1 MFRDMRLQPGFWRK
15 CRTCFRWCRITVLSV
30 VLALVCAFVWFN
42 RIGLPDFLKA
52 RLVQALHSRGIGLEF
67 SRMRLRVVRG
77 LVAEN
82 VRIGGTKIPGGPE
95 LSIQELQ
102 LRLDFRALLHRQLQ
116 IDGLVLRHG
125 NLLWP
130 LSPTNALTLQ
140 NIQTDL
146 RFQPDDTWSLDHF
159 EADFAGVKLAL
170 AGDIAHASEIR
181 DWEIF
186 HGQKSGGNGA
196 LLEQL
201 QKISATLGQ
210 VHYDSPP
217 QLSLTVNGDARDLQ
231 SFTIRLA
238 VAQARTRLELEGAED
253 DVTKNYLWRIQGA
266 VEPEIIRPFLTD
278 SNAVRG
284 LDHFTFTEPL
294 FLDVNVCGRLHDYDS
309 LGATGRVALTN
320 FTILAQ
326 TMDSVA
332 GNFSYTNRVL
342 EFYQPQLW
350 RENGA
355 QMMTADSVALNF
367 NSWLV
372 YITNGFGTADPE
384 AITRAIGPKTAR
396 IIEPYHF
403 FEPPTARVN
412 GCVSMR
418 DVNTMHDV
426 DDADLR
432 FDILQPAPFQW
443 QKFRTPGIMGTIHW
457 LGETLV
463 LTNVTADFY
472 GGRGNGFAYFDFRP
486 PHPGADYQFMVA
498 VTNVDLHALAADLSS
513 ITNHLEGVLAG
524 RITVTHADTRD
535 WQTWDGFGHAT
546 VRDGLLWDIPI
557 FGILSPVLNT
567 VSPGL
572 GNSRA
577 TDASARFAITNGVIF
592 TDSLEINSLM
602 TRLDYA
608 GAADL
613 QQNVNARVTA
623 QLLHNTWMVGP
634 VISTVLWPVSKL
646 FEYQIT
652 GTLKNP
658 KSTPVYVV
666 SKYLLMPLHPIRS
679 FEEMFPAGETETNA
693 PSVK

>member
-1 MFRDMRLQPGFWRK
+1 MRLQPGFWRK
-15 CRTCFRWCRITVLSV
+15 CRVGFRWCRITVLLV

-42 RIGLPDFLKA
+42 RIGLPDFLKT

-82 VRIGGTKIPGGPE
+82 VRIGGATIPDGPA

-102 LRLDFRALLHRQLQ
+102 LRLDFHALLHRQLQ
-116 IDGLVLRHG
+116 IDGLVLRQG
-125 NLLWP
+125 KLVWP
-130 LSPTNALTLQ
+130 RSPTNVLALD

-146 RFQPDDTWSLDHF
+146 RFQPDDTWSLGHF
-159 EADFAGVKLAL
+159 QADFAGVKLVL
-170 AGDIAHASEIR
+170 AGDIAHASKIR

-186 HGQKSGGNGA
+186 QGRKSTDHGA

-201 QKISATLGQ
+201 QKISDTLGQ
-210 VHYDSPP
+210 MHYDSAP
-217 QLSLTVNGDARDLQ
+217 QLELTVNGDARDLQ
-231 SFTIRLA
+231 SFTVRLT
-238 VAQARTRLELEGAED
+238 VAQARTQLSLEGAED
-253 DVTKNYLWRIQGA
+253 DVTKNYLWRIHGA
-266 VEPEIIRPFLTD
+266 VEPEIIRPFLTA

-284 LDHFTFTEPL
+284 LNHFTFTEPL
-294 FLDVNVCGRLHDYDS
+294 FLDVEVCGRLHDYES
-309 LGATGRVALTN
+309 LGASGRVALTN
-320 FTILAQ
+320 FTIRAQ
-326 TMDSVA
+326 PMGSVA
-332 GNFSYTNRVL
+332 GGLFYTNRVL
-342 EFYQPQLW
+342 EFFQPQVW

-355 QMMTADSVALNF
+355 QMMTADTVALNF
-367 NSWLV
+367 NNRLV
-372 YITNGFGTADPE
+372 YITNGFSTADPE
-384 AITRAIGPKTAR
+384 AIARAIGPKTAR

-432 FDILQPAPFQW
+432 FDILHPAPFRW
-443 QKFRTPGIMGTIHW
+443 QKIRTPGIQGTIHW
-457 LGETLV
+457 LGETLA
-463 LTNVTADFY
+463 LTNVRAEFY
-472 GGRGNGFAYFDFRP
+472 GGRGKGSAYFDFRP
-486 PHPGADYQFMVA
+486 KHPGADYQFMVA
-498 VTNVDLHALAADLSS
+498 VTNVDLHTLAADLASA
-513 ITNHLEGVLAG
+513 TNHLEGVLG
-524 RITVTHADTRD
+524 GKVTVTHADTRD
-535 WQTWDGFGHAT
+535 WQTWDGFGHAS
-546 VRDGLLWDIPI
+546 VHDGLLWDIPI

-577 TDASARFAITNGVIF
+577 TDASAKFTITNGVIF
-592 TDSLEINSLM
+592 TDSLEIHSLM

-623 QLLHNTWMVGP
+623 QLLRNTWAVGP
-634 VISTVLWPVSKL
+634 LISTVLWPVSKL

-658 KSTPVYVV
+658 KTTPVYVV

-679 FEEMFPAGETETNA
+679 FEEMFPAGGTETNA
-693 PSVK
+693 SPVK